1 VKHTS
6 RLLMTA
12 LAGALAVGATH
23 AQAREFRSADV
34 QPADYP
40 TVRAVVFMSDQ
51 LTKATNGKY
60 SIKVFANSQLG
71 SEKDTIEQVKLGAID
86 FLRVNSGTLNTIC
99 PAMMIPVLPFV
110 FRDTAQ
116 MHAVL
121 DGPIGDEILA
131 DCDSQGMIGL
141 AWYDSGSR
149 SFYTKKPVHSMADLK
164 GMKIRV
170 QQSDVWVSMMR
181 ALGANATP
189 MPAGEVFT
197 GLKTGLIDGAENNWP
212 SYQSFHHYE
221 VATNYTLTEHS
232 MAPEVLLMSKRVYD
246 GFSADEKLAVRKAAR
261 DSVPYMRGL
270 WQEKEISSRAIVEK
284 AGVEVIKIDKA
295 PFQAAMKPVY
305 DQFVSDPKIK
315 ALLVRIQ
322 ATE

>member
-1 VKHTS
+1 
-6 RLLMTA
+6 MTA

-51 LTKATNGKY
+51 LSKATNGKY

>member
-51 LTKATNGKY
+51 LSKATNGKY

>member
-1 VKHTS
+1 
-6 RLLMTA
+6 MTA

-51 LTKATNGKY
+51 LSKATNGKY

-121 DGPIGDEILA
+121 AGPIGDEILA

>member
-51 LTKATNGKY
+51 LSKATNGKY

-212 SYQSFHHYE
+212 SYQSFHRYE